1 MKKLLGIIVM
11 GLLLSGCTSTK
22 DKIASFQTQSPHDL
36 CIRFL
41 TLPAWNDYHY
51 ARSEAI
57 KKRDID
63 CTPFQAEAD
72 AKKKNDDKLWD
83 SGKKALE
90 AVIDLEVRN

>member
-1 MKKLLGIIVM
+1 MKKLLGIVVL

-72 AKKKNDDKLWD
+72 AKKKMMTNFGILEKKHWKLL
-83 SGKKALE
+83 S
-90 AVIDLEVRN
+90 I

>member
-1 MKKLLGIIVM
+1 MKKLLGIIIL

-51 ARSEAI
+51 ARINKIGMWSMEFDYPWDYR
-57 KKRDID
+57 KS
-63 CTPFQAEAD
+63 
-72 AKKKNDDKLWD
+72 KKN
-83 SGKKALE
+83 
-90 AVIDLEVRN
+90 